1 MNYLVE
7 GAITKVGEEI
17 GLLENAVYSLK
28 KLGFQDDSVA
38 IRVLTDKLT
47 TLRYELRDL
56 EAIVQ

>member
-17 GLLENAVYSLK
+17 SLLENAVYSLK
-28 KLGFQDDSVA
+28 KLGFKDDSVA
-38 IRVLTDKLT
+38 ITVLTDKLA